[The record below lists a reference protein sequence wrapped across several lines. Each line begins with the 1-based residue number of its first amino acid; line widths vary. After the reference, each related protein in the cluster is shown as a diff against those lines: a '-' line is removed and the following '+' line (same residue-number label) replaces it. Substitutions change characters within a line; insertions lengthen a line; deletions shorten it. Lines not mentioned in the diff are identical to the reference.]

1 MLNKQLL
8 TMSTKKIISA
18 LLLLLICSL
27 SFAQNSFR
35 RTQIKPVYSSLQ
47 NTTDISIN
55 AGLTGF
61 LGDLGGTRGKGEPF
75 SKDLNGVSMRPLIG
89 ISYGYYPKSW
99 LKIMGTFNY
108 TTITGGDSVI
118 KTRIHQSLGRFD
130 RNLSFRSRL
139 EELSVN
145 GELYPLQLLNK
156 MHRETLLKPFVGLG
170 LGIFHFNPK
179 AELNGQWIALKPLHT
194 EGEGFAE
201 YPDSKN
207 YSLYQFY
214 IPFTF
219 GFKYR
224 LDDQMSLAFSATFRK
239 TFTDYLDDVS
249 KTYID
254 PTLFDKYLSPGNAAL
269 AKQLYYR
276 GLNPTPPK
284 PGSPRAFSNSKDSY
298 TSLYITFSYNFGER
312 KSREDRIS
320 DRVIK
325 VKRFRK
331 KQ

>member
-1 MLNKQLL
+1 M
-8 TMSTKKIISA
+8 KKIITA
-18 LLLLLICSL
+18 LLLLLIGSATY
-27 SFAQNSFR
+27 AQYNFR
-35 RTQIKPVYSSLQ
+35 RTTIKPVYSSME
-47 NTTDISIN
+47 NTTEIGIN
-55 AGLTGF
+55 AGMTGF
-61 LGDLGGTRGKGEPF
+61 LGDLGGTAGKGEPF

-89 ISYGYYPKSW
+89 LSYGYYPKNW
-99 LKIMGTFNY
+99 LKVNATFNY
-108 TTITGGDSVI
+108 TTISGADSVI
-118 KTRIHQSLGRFD
+118 KTKIHQSLGRFE
-130 RNLSFRSRL
+130 RNLSFRSRV

-145 GELYPLQLLNK
+145 AELYPLQLINK

-170 LGIFHFNPK
+170 LGAFHFNPK

-194 EGEGFAE
+194 EGEGFSE

-214 IPFTF
+214 IPFNL

-224 LDDQMSLAFSATFRK
+224 LDDQLSLSFTATFRK

-254 PTLFDKYLSPGNAAL
+254 PSLFSKYLSPTDAAL

-276 GLNPTPPK
+276 GLSSTPPK
-284 PGSPRAFSNSKDSY
+284 PGSARAYSNSNDSY
-298 TSLYITFSYNFGER
+298 TSLYITLNYNFGVR
-312 KSREDRIS
+312 KSRKDRIS

-331 KQ
+331 KNSQ